1 MIQLTEK
8 KKMKTRYKITAI
20 ISGIIVAM
28 MIGMTSATT
37 CIYVEDSPRRLG
49 SENACGPWLT
59 YEVQKLFAL
68 MQ

>member
-1 MIQLTEK
+1 
-8 KKMKTRYKITAI
+8 MKTRYKITAM

-37 CIYVEDSPRRLG
+37 CIYVDGDPPRWLG

-59 YEVQKLFAL
+59 YEIQKLFAL